1 MSQQEAAHPAL
12 LSAHITHCESSSSDH
27 EERPHRG
34 DIMVL
39 APPLWVGAEHCC
51 ARVRPH
57 L

>member
-39 APPLWVGAEHCC
+39 APPLWVGAEHCG